1 MFVDKNGV
9 NMEKKLVK
17 QQLLTGERALF
28 ASKDLHIED
37 SIFDDG
43 ESPLKE
49 SSNIELVNSSFKW
62 KYPLW
67 YCNNVNVKDCY
78 FFEMGRAGVWYTN
91 DINVED
97 TIIEAP
103 KNFRR
108 CNRLGLKNVEFVN
121 AEETLWSCD
130 NVTMTNVVAK
140 GNYFAM
146 NSNDMKI
153 DGLKLVGNYPFDGS
167 KNLEIRNSRLM
178 SKDAF
183 WNAENITV
191 YDSYISGE
199 YLGWNSKN
207 LTFINCTIES
217 LQGLC

>member
-67 YCNNVNVKDCY
+67 YCNNVNVKGCQSY
-78 FFEMGRAGVWYTN
+78 EILCCTMLLLAGFMITHML
-91 DINVED
+91 ED
-97 TIIEAP
+97 TRNKMWYLILIFA
-103 KNFRR
+103 
-108 CNRLGLKNVEFVN
+108 
-121 AEETLWSCD
+121 
-130 NVTMTNVVAK
+130 VAC
-140 GNYFAM
+140 
-146 NSNDMKI
+146 S
-153 DGLKLVGNYPFDGS
+153 
-167 KNLEIRNSRLM
+167 
-178 SKDAF
+178 
-183 WNAENITV
+183 
-191 YDSYISGE
+191 
-199 YLGWNSKN
+199 
-207 LTFINCTIES
+207 
-217 LQGLC
+217 

>member
-28 ASKDLHIED
+28 ASKDLRIED

-91 DINVED
+91 DINAVSYTHLD
-97 TIIEAP
+97 VY
-103 KNFRR
+103 KRQVL
-108 CNRLGLKNVEFVN
+108 RL
-121 AEETLWSCD
+121 
-130 NVTMTNVVAK
+130 
-140 GNYFAM
+140 M
-146 NSNDMKI
+146 NS
-153 DGLKLVGNYPFDGS
+153 L
-167 KNLEIRNSRLM
+167 
-178 SKDAF
+178 
-183 WNAENITV
+183 
-191 YDSYISGE
+191 
-199 YLGWNSKN
+199 
-207 LTFINCTIES
+207 NC
-217 LQGLC
+217 LNF

>member
-62 KYPLW
+62 KNPLW

-78 FFEMGRAGVWYTN
+78 FFEMEEQEYGTLTILMLR
-91 DINVED
+91 IQLLKHLRISED
-97 TIIEAP
+97 AT
-103 KNFRR
+103 
-108 CNRLGLKNVEFVN
+108 
-121 AEETLWSCD
+121 D
-130 NVTMTNVVAK
+130 
-140 GNYFAM
+140 
-146 NSNDMKI
+146 
-153 DGLKLVGNYPFDGS
+153 
-167 KNLEIRNSRLM
+167 
-178 SKDAF
+178 
-183 WNAENITV
+183 
-191 YDSYISGE
+191 
-199 YLGWNSKN
+199 
-207 LTFINCTIES
+207 
-217 LQGLC
+217 